1 MHTACYPWGTSVQYV
16 LFQNSLVYA
25 GIVLWKTKYSLA
37 KSKYKIKNTQ
47 NTRYLLSVTVTHAS
61 PIPKLLTL
69 PGEERPLL
77 VIGR

>member
-1 MHTACYPWGTSVQYV
+1 MLAMCYEK
-16 LFQNSLVYA
+16 QNTVWLN
-25 GIVLWKTKYSLA
+25 L
-37 KSKYKIKNTQ
+37 KYKIKNTQ